1 MTGSLREAL
10 NAGRPV
16 LLDGG
21 MGTSLYAAGIEPGI
35 APDEWNLTH
44 PDVIRGIHRA
54 YIEAGSQVILTNTF
68 GGSRHRLRF
77 SDLGDRVADVNRIG
91 AQLARAEA
99 DAADH
104 KVLVAGS
111 MGPTGELMEPYG
123 ALTPPKAKE
132 AFAEQAAALVEGG
145 VDLLWIET
153 MSDLDEVQAAV
164 EGARSVCDL
173 EVAATMSFEMKE
185 HTMMGVSPA
194 QAIERLRH
202 LDLVAIGANCG
213 TGSPNAEQAIE
224 AMRAADPTTALIAKP
239 NAGLPQE
246 SNGEIIYSE
255 DPSEMAR
262 HARLLH
268 GLGAG
273 LIGGCCGSTP
283 AHLKAIATA
292 LGIPPAL

>member
-68 GGSRHRLRF
+68 GGNRYRLQF

-91 AQLARAEA
+91 AQLAGAEA

-104 KVLVAGS
+104 NVLVAGS

-123 ALTPPKAKE
+123 ALTSPKAKE

-164 EGARSVCDL
+164 QGARSVCDL
-173 EVAATMSFEMKE
+173 EVAATMSFETRV

-262 HARLLH
+262 HAQLLH

-283 AHLKAIATA
+283 AHLRAIATA
-292 LGIPPAL
+292 LGNPPAL

>member
-68 GGSRHRLRF
+68 GGNRYRLRF

-91 AQLARAEA
+91 AQLAGAEA

-104 KVLVAGS
+104 NVLVAGS

-123 ALTPPKAKE
+123 ALTSPKAKE

-164 EGARSVCDL
+164 QGARSVCDL
-173 EVAATMSFEMKE
+173 EVAATMSFETRV

-262 HARLLH
+262 HAQLLH

-283 AHLKAIATA
+283 AHLRAIATA
-292 LGIPPAL
+292 LGNPPAL